1 MIFDTHAHYDDKQ
14 FDQDR
19 EELLASMKDN
29 GIGTIVDVGSNMETS
44 TWIVE
49 AVTRYPMMYGAVGV
63 HPSDTAELKES
74 DIDTLKKYAAMDR
87 ILAIGEIGLDYYW
100 DEPER
105 SIQKKWFEAQ
115 IELARDVKLPIIIH
129 SRDAAKD
136 TYDIMKALHAEEI
149 GGVVHCFSYSKEMAR
164 QFLDMGFYIGIG
176 GVVTFKNAKTLKEV
190 AAYTPLDRI
199 VLETDCPYLSPEPN
213 RGKRNSSL
221 NLNYVAEALSQIKG
235 INKEELIAVT
245 EENARQLY
253 RMKEVYRV
261 KLGNPKNTIEVIQKY
276 DFDFQKK
283 FGQNFLIDERVL
295 EKIISAAEVNKD
307 DFVLEIGP
315 GIGTMTQYLAENAR
329 EVMAVEIDKNLI
341 PILSDTLSAYDNVS
355 ILNADI
361 LKVDIAKIVE
371 EKNGGKPVKV
381 VANLP
386 YYITTPIIM
395 GLFESHVPIDSIT
408 VMVQK
413 EVADRMQSGP
423 GTKDY
428 GALSLAV
435 QYYAEPYVVANVPPN
450 CFMPRPKVGSAVIRL
465 TKYKDAPI
473 KVTNEKLL
481 FQLIRASFNQRRK
494 TLQNGIK
501 NFGGLNF
508 SKEQVAQALEEMEL
522 PASVRG
528 EALTLEQF
536 AQLSNILDR

>member
-1 MIFDTHAHYDDKQ
+1 M
-14 FDQDR
+14 
-19 EELLASMKDN
+19 
-29 GIGTIVDVGSNMETS
+29 
-44 TWIVE
+44 
-49 AVTRYPMMYGAVGV
+49 
-63 HPSDTAELKES
+63 
-74 DIDTLKKYAAMDR
+74 
-87 ILAIGEIGLDYYW
+87 
-100 DEPER
+100 
-105 SIQKKWFEAQ
+105 
-115 IELARDVKLPIIIH
+115 
-129 SRDAAKD
+129 
-136 TYDIMKALHAEEI
+136 
-149 GGVVHCFSYSKEMAR
+149 
-164 QFLDMGFYIGIG
+164 
-176 GVVTFKNAKTLKEV
+176 
-190 AAYTPLDRI
+190 
-199 VLETDCPYLSPEPN
+199 
-213 RGKRNSSL
+213 
-221 NLNYVAEALSQIKG
+221 
-235 INKEELIAVT
+235 
-245 EENARQLY
+245 
-253 RMKEVYRV
+253 

-276 DFDFQKK
+276 DFYFQKK

-413 EVADRMQSGP
+413 EVADRMQTGP
-423 GTKDY
+423 GSKDY

-435 QYYAEPYVVANVPPN
+435 QYYAKPEIVANVPPN

-465 TKYKDAPI
+465 TRHQNPPVTAKD
-473 KVTNEKLL
+473 EKLM
-481 FQLIRASFNQRRK
+481 FRIIRASFNQRRK
-494 TLQNGIK
+494 TLANGLK
-501 NFGGLNF
+501 NSQELNYT
-508 SKEQVAQALEEMEL
+508 KEQVESAITECGL
-522 PASVRG
+522 PLNIRG

-536 AQLSNILDR
+536 AKLSDIFHDMK